1 MFDSFSKKVLITTV
15 ALGAL
20 TLGSQA
26 SYAADPVSVESGFR
40 PYISVFA
47 GASFMN
53 DVNTVSSG
61 SSPYTARFNTGYII
75 GGAVGAKWNDMLRTE
90 LELSH
95 SSVGARDF
103 SYSGGAFSPAS
114 GNLNATYLLANVWL
128 DVPTHSQI
136 TPYIGGG
143 IGYGWANANLTFN
156 GNPGYTNGTGG
167 LAWQLGAGV
176 KYSINEHLD
185 FDLGYRYKALDNINF
200 VNAGGTSYFGGN
212 LRSHNI
218 QLGLTYNF

>member
-1 MFDSFSKKVLITTV
+1 MFDLFSKKALISSV
-15 ALGAL
+15 ALAGL

-26 SYAADPVSVESGFR
+26 SFAADPVASEMGFR

-47 GASFMN
+47 GASLMN
-53 DVNTVSSG
+53 DVNTVSSSG
-61 SSPYTARFNTGYII
+61 SPYTARFNTGYII
-75 GGAVGAKWNDMLRTE
+75 GGVVGAKWNDMLRTE

-95 SSVGARDF
+95 SNVGARDY
-103 SYSGGAFSPAS
+103 SYNGGAFSPAS
-114 GNLNATYLLANVWL
+114 GSLGATYLLANVWL
-128 DVPTHSQI
+128 DIPTHSQL

-143 IGYGWANANLTFN
+143 IGYGWANADLKF
-156 GNPGYTNGTGG
+156 GKSPGYTNGNGG

-185 FDLGYRYKALDNINF
+185 VDLGYRYKALDNIDF
-200 VNAGGTSYFGGN
+200 VNAGGTSYYGAN